1 MNRPASSWWVYVL
14 QSAGRPSRRYVGLTR
29 DLPRTL
35 RRHKAGRVVATR
47 EGGPWEVVAT
57 FALPDRERA
66 RALAARLKA
75 GSDPPSRTPP

>member
-14 QSAGRPSRRYVGLTR
+14 QSAGRPSRRYVGCTR

-35 RRHKAGRVVATR
+35 RRHKAGRVAATR

-57 FALPDRERA
+57 
-66 RALAARLKA
+66 
-75 GSDPPSRTPP
+75 